1 MLDVFGG
8 SLRVSAEVDV
18 AASPVSLSSFVIA
31 PSVVGLCSDVNPDLD
46 VFRTRGVHPQDWQ
59 RDREPIGAVEADASP
74 AGCFEHYGEPFQVPQ
89 RGVVA
94 DAGTASKGVA
104 LDDGTRAV
112 DQLPP

>member
-1 MLDVFGG
+1 VLDVFGG

-18 AASPVSLSSFVIA
+18 AAGSVSLSSFVVA
-31 PSVVGLCSDVNPDLD
+31 PSAVGFRSDVNPDLD
-46 VFRTRGVHPQDWQ
+46 VFRNRGVHPQDWQ
-59 RDREPIGAVEADASP
+59 RDRESIGAVKANASP
-74 AGCFEHYGEPFQVPQ
+74 AGRFEHYGERFQVPQ

-104 LDDGTRAV
+104 LYEGTRAD